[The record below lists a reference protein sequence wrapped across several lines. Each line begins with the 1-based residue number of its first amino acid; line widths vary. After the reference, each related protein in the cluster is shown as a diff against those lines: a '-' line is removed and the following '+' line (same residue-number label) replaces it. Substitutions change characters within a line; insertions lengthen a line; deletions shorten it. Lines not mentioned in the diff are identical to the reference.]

1 MNSAIWFYKALLIY
15 QSFYLLH
22 YALDRGQNDSYKK
35 ASLNLAHLNLVN
47 VLAIPWLNFPFHR
60 TIEIR
65 AEISRLLK
73 KNRLEKLVSPV
84 KRSTYL
90 HASTKQNF
98 AWRCFFEVN
107 RIPII
112 FSPELDDETGRSI
125 LEKVWLQ
132 KFCINFFIKVF

>member
-1 MNSAIWFYKALLIY
+1 MNSAIWFYKAVLIY

-35 ASLNLAHLNLVN
+35 ALLNFAHLNLVN
-47 VLAIPWLNFPFHR
+47 FLAILWLNFPFHQ
-60 TIEIR
+60 TLEIR
-65 AEISRLLK
+65 AEISELLK
-73 KNRLEKLVSPV
+73 KNRLEKLAYPV

-90 HASTKQNF
+90 HASAKQNF

-112 FSPELDDETGRSI
+112 FSRELDDETGKSI
-125 LEKVWLQ
+125 FEKVWLQ
-132 KFCINFFIKVF
+132 KFSINFFIKAL

>member
-1 MNSAIWFYKALLIY
+1 MNSAIWFYIVVVIH
-15 QSFYLLH
+15 QSFCLLQ

-35 ASLNLAHLNLVN
+35 ALLNLNLVN
-47 VLAIPWLNFPFHR
+47 VLAILWLNFPFHQ
-60 TIEIR
+60 TLEIC
-65 AEISRLLK
+65 AEISGLLK

-112 FSPELDDETGRSI
+112 FSRELDDETGKSI
-125 LEKVWLQ
+125 FEKVWLQ
-132 KFCINFFIKVF
+132 KFCINFFIKAS